1 MRQFD
6 KPAISVADQV
16 DLLKARGLKVPD
28 DSAAIDLLKAVSF
41 FRLTPY
47 MRPFQ
52 IEGDALHR
60 FRPSTK
66 LDALSELYDF
76 DRRLRLLTMDAIER
90 VEVAVRATVSN
101 HMGPAYGSHWYMDPN
116 IFRQHYD
123 HTRLVSTIEKA
134 QAKARH
140 DFEIEV
146 ARIEQSR
153 KASEAHKARLKER
166 RAQESYARH
175 YALTYS
181 EPQLMPGWA
190 AMEELTLGSLS
201 HLYKDLS
208 LDRDRKAIAKRFELP
223 APVLESWLHTLSFVR
238 NICAHHGRLWNRE
251 LEIKPAKPRSASFM
265 WPCYLESAPQYTR
278 VGSVFAILRHLVLRI
293 DSDTTWAS
301 DLAGLLSAYPS
312 VSKPQ
317 MGLPDDWLEDPFWR

>member
-28 DSAAIDLLKAVSF
+28 DSAAIDLLKIGQF
-41 FRLTPY
+41 FRLTLY

-52 IEGDALHR
+52 IEEDALHW

-153 KASEAHKARLKER
+153 KASEAHKARLKE
-166 RAQESYARH
+166 
-175 YALTYS
+175 
-181 EPQLMPGWA
+181 
-190 AMEELTLGSLS
+190 
-201 HLYKDLS
+201 
-208 LDRDRKAIAKRFELP
+208 
-223 APVLESWLHTLSFVR
+223 
-238 NICAHHGRLWNRE
+238 
-251 LEIKPAKPRSASFM
+251 
-265 WPCYLESAPQYTR
+265 
-278 VGSVFAILRHLVLRI
+278 
-293 DSDTTWAS
+293 
-301 DLAGLLSAYPS
+301 
-312 VSKPQ
+312 
-317 MGLPDDWLEDPFWR
+317 